1 MPHCL
6 IEASNTVLALV
17 EPADLMQRVH
27 DSIVATGICM
37 PAEIKVRVQLY
48 EHYRVAGEQADFV
61 HVTASLLDG
70 RTAAQKKQLSMS
82 VVGALLARL
91 PAVQAIS
98 VDVRDMQ
105 RETFSN
111 RRSWQE
117 AGS

>member
-6 IEASNTVLALV
+6 IEASNAVLALI
-17 EPADLMQRVH
+17 EPAELMQKVH
-27 DSIVATGICM
+27 DSIVATGICL
-37 PAEIKVRVQLY
+37 PAEVKVRVQLY

-70 RTAAQKKQLSMS
+70 RTALQKKQVSMS

-91 PAVQAIS
+91 PTVQAIS

-105 RETFSN
+105 REVFSN

-117 AGS
+117 VGI